1 MLKERLKDIE
11 LKITDLSEYLK
22 ISRPTLYK
30 FIEAYDTGNYSV
42 INPQILNLFEYIEK
56 NELAGKTKI
65 INYIL
70 NNMFEKK
77 ELDSEDE
84 NPTYTQIKEILNTSP
99 KSDKGRFI
107 ELIAGKS
114 DFDEVIKYLLKIYPL
129 LRKRNLEEWEVKL
142 LKPYDDIRDI
152 LDNTKENI

>member
-77 ELDSEDE
+77 R
-84 NPTYTQIKEILNTSP
+84 T
-99 KSDKGRFI
+99 R
-107 ELIAGKS
+107 
-114 DFDEVIKYLLKIYPL
+114 
-129 LRKRNLEEWEVKL
+129 
-142 LKPYDDIRDI
+142 
-152 LDNTKENI
+152 

>member
-1 MLKERLKDIE
+1 MLKERLKDVE

-42 INPQILNLFEYIEK
+42 INPQILNLFKYIEN

-77 ELDSEDE
+77 ELGSEDD

-99 KSDKGRFI
+99 KSDKRRFI

-129 LRKRNLEEWEVKL
+129 LRKRNLEEWEIKL

-152 LDNTKENI
+152 LDTEESK